1 MASTSSTRY
10 CGKCGNKYEV
20 GKQKFCGFCGSEVEL
35 TDKELKEKSSSLA
48 DTNAKQVEMENRS
61 KVPVASSSDILY
73 YSVTTKF
80 KRPQFGILQFLSFQ
94 F

>member
-1 MASTSSTRY
+1 MSLKWRFTKWRPP
-10 CGKCGNKYEV
+10 GNKYEV
-20 GKQKFCGFCGSEVEL
+20 GKQKLE
-35 TDKELKEKSSSLA
+35 EKSSSLA

>member
-20 GKQKFCGFCGSEVEL
+20 GKQK
-35 TDKELKEKSSSLA
+35 LKEKSSSLA

-61 KVPVASSSDILY
+61 KVPVASSSDIFY

-94 F
+94 FYSFILRWTNCF